1 MASSENV
8 RGAPEIVTQNIVPI
22 SWPPTGFT
30 TEILRLLLIYPHADG
45 HLEALGLGV
54 EDIVASHFMAF
65 GEAGTE
71 LFALERKRR
80 LEGLIHLAPESWPS
94 VLLQQHVWSIR
105 RLIQSPDAPEEA
117 LEDLV
122 TRTLDLLASP
132 VDFLFARIPA
142 SDRAV
147 IRGLERLGFRPV
159 EERCT
164 AVFSLADIELATQ
177 RSPLV
182 SIVPMQVRHMNV
194 AASMFRDCD
203 LASSYRSEKHFDAEN
218 SSLLRHMM
226 LFRYLQD
233 PDARVLVAE
242 SRSGELLGIVGCR
255 LEPAPQKDRR
265 ERYATMGYLGVIP
278 ELAGSGL
285 VELLNAHAFRALWEM
300 GARAVSID
308 LPTSTAPGNQ
318 IMASLQRIGYR
329 LTGRSIGLHLWLD
342 EYRAARSSAVPK
354 RMISETIRAQP
365 NAA

>member
-1 MASSENV
+1 MSIEMNV
-8 RGAPEIVTQNIVPI
+8 RRAESPSQNIIPI
-22 SWPPTGFT
+22 SWPPAGFT

-54 EDIVASHFMAF
+54 EDIVASHFMAL
-65 GEAGTE
+65 GEPGTE
-71 LFALERKRR
+71 IFALERSRR

-105 RLIQSPDAPEEA
+105 RLILSPDAPAGA

-122 TRTLDLLASP
+122 ARALDLLASP
-132 VDFLFARIPA
+132 VDFLSARIPA

-147 IRGLERLGFRPV
+147 IRGLERLGFRPE

-164 AVFSLADIELATQ
+164 AVFNLGDVELATQ
-177 RSPLV
+177 RSTLV

-194 AASMFRDCD
+194 AATMFRDCD

-218 SSLLRHMM
+218 SSLLHHMM

-233 PDARVLVAE
+233 PDARVMVAE
-242 SRSGELLGIVGCR
+242 SRSGDILGIVGCR
-255 LEPAPQKDRR
+255 LEPAPQKERR

-285 VELLNAHAFRALWEM
+285 VELLNAHAFRALWNM
-300 GARAVSID
+300 GARTVSID
-308 LPTSTAPGNQ
+308 LPTSTAPGKQ
-318 IMASLQRIGYR
+318 IMASLVKIGYR
-329 LTGRSIGLHLWLD
+329 LTGRRIGLHLWLD
-342 EYRAARSSAVPK
+342 EYRATRSRAVSK
-354 RMISETIRAQP
+354 RMISETIRARP